1 MIKGD
6 NFMQEKLKRL
16 KEILAL
22 LKKYEH
28 ALGIMYFDF
37 ETIVPND
44 AREEEA
50 EILDFFSNEH
60 FKISSSDE
68 MKELTQYLYDN
79 KDQIED
85 PLDVSLINK
94 LYDKYQ
100 KIKNITP
107 EFDLKMSNIFSR
119 SYNTWLKAKE
129 AKDYNLFKDVFK
141 EVIDIEKEAVGYR
154 ENKLPNYYDNL
165 LNDCEEGLLQEDLD
179 PFFKELKE
187 GLIDLINKIKNSKH
201 VIRRDFLNR
210 KVPIHKQELFSKYL
224 LELNG
229 YNFNK
234 GVLSTTEHPFTSDI
248 AKNDAR
254 VTTHYHED
262 MVLSNIYSIIHEG
275 GHAILMQNER
285 EEDYEHFIN
294 DYVTNGMH
302 ESVSRFY
309 ENIIGRSKE
318 YVHLIYPKFIEIFD
332 EFKDISEQEL
342 YEAIN
347 IVEPSLIRTEADEVT
362 YGLHII
368 IRYEMEKMIC
378 NNQIQVE
385 DIPAMWNKLY
395 KDYLGLDVPNDAEG
409 VLQDV
414 HWTSGF
420 GYFPSYAIGN
430 CYNAMYL
437 KRLEKELPFKE
448 LILKGDFKTI
458 NQWMKDN
465 VFIHANV
472 LTPKEWIKE
481 LTGESL
487 SPKAFLEYLNNK
499 YKEIYKL

>member
-1 MIKGD
+1 
-6 NFMQEKLKRL
+6 MQEKLKRL

-79 KDQIED
+79 KDKIED

-141 EVIDIEKEAVGYR
+141 EVIDIEKEAVEYR

-187 GLIDLINKIKNSKH
+187 GLIDLINRIKNSKH

-210 KVPIHKQELFSKYL
+210 KVPIHKQELFSKCL

-378 NNQIQVE
+378 NNQIKVE

-395 KDYLGLDVPNDAEG
+395 KDYLGLDVHNDAEG

-487 SPKAFLEYLNNK
+487 SPKAFIEYLNNK
-499 YKEIYKL
+499 YKEIYRL

>member
-1 MIKGD
+1 
-6 NFMQEKLKRL
+6 MQEKLKRL

-37 ETIVPND
+37 ETIVPKD

-79 KDQIED
+79 KDKIED

-187 GLIDLINKIKNSKH
+187 GLIDLINRIKNTKH

-465 VFIHANV
+465 VFVHANV

>member
-1 MIKGD
+1 MIKGED
-6 NFMQEKLKRL
+6 FMQEKLKRL

-37 ETIVPND
+37 ETIVPKD

-187 GLIDLINKIKNSKH
+187 GLIDLINRIKNSKH

-385 DIPAMWNKLY
+385 DIPSMWNKLY
-395 KDYLGLDVPNDAEG
+395 KDYLGVDVHNDAEG

-499 YKEIYKL
+499 YKEIYRL

>member
-1 MIKGD
+1 
-6 NFMQEKLKRL
+6 MQEKLKRL

-79 KDQIED
+79 KDKIED

-187 GLIDLINKIKNSKH
+187 GLIDLINRIKNSKH

-210 KVPIHKQELFSKYL
+210 KVPIHKQELFSKCL

-254 VTTHYHED
+254 VTTHYYED

-395 KDYLGLDVPNDAEG
+395 KDYLGLDVHNDAEG

-499 YKEIYKL
+499 YKEIYRL

>member
-6 NFMQEKLKRL
+6 NYMQEKLKRL

-79 KDQIED
+79 KDKIED
-85 PLDVSLINK
+85 PLDVFLINK

-141 EVIDIEKEAVGYR
+141 EVIDIEKEAVEYR

-210 KVPIHKQELFSKYL
+210 KVPIHKQELFSKCL

-378 NNQIQVE
+378 NNQIKVE

-395 KDYLGLDVPNDAEG
+395 KDYLGLDVHNDAEG

-487 SPKAFLEYLNNK
+487 SPKAFIEYLNNK
-499 YKEIYKL
+499 YKEIYRL

>member
-154 ENKLPNYYDNL
+154 ENELPNYYDNL

-187 GLIDLINKIKNSKH
+187 GLIDLINRIKNSKH

-395 KDYLGLDVPNDAEG
+395 KDYLGVDVPNDAEG